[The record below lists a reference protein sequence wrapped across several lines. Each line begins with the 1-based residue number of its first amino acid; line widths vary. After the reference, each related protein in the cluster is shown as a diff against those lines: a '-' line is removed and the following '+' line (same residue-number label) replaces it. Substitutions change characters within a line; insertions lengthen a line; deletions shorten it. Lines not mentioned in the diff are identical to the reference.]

1 MKILWLYE
9 GDHVNHPFIR
19 LAANS
24 LAEAGNEVL
33 VIDNATQVLTAKYT
47 HRLIV
52 SKLSRSR
59 QETKDTDQGRVTKK
73 ESMIQRTAGLRV
85 LRHVRMFASRT
96 RLWGFIFARILKFRP
111 KVIIS
116 SLPPGFLTAA
126 AASKLTGSKLV
137 YYPFELFGEQV
148 QSVPDRWL
156 KIERWLLRHVVDTLV
171 TQNDKRAELY
181 LHERDSRVQPVI
193 IGNYKA
199 SKTVRRQNKLR
210 ELLDIPAGKR
220 LVLYEGLLTNG
231 RWLDKLVV
239 SVKYLPDDVCLGFIG
254 SKRRWWVEAVEPL
267 LADADIGNKV
277 IVGPLIPHDDLL
289 SYVADADAGVI
300 IYDDLVRNNY
310 YCAPG
315 KLSDYV
321 LAGVPII
328 APDFP
333 TIGPVIERWNIGVTF
348 PGSEPQEIAKAILE
362 VLDTPRHKWDTS
374 LDIARKELVWE
385 TQVPTL
391 LQSVTGS

>member
-1 MKILWLYE
+1 
-9 GDHVNHPFIR
+9 
-19 LAANS
+19 
-24 LAEAGNEVL
+24 
-33 VIDNATQVLTAKYT
+33 
-47 HRLIV
+47 
-52 SKLSRSR
+52 
-59 QETKDTDQGRVTKK
+59 
-73 ESMIQRTAGLRV
+73 
-85 LRHVRMFASRT
+85 
-96 RLWGFIFARILKFRP
+96 
-111 KVIIS
+111 
-116 SLPPGFLTAA
+116 
-126 AASKLTGSKLV
+126 
-137 YYPFELFGEQV
+137 
-148 QSVPDRWL
+148 
-156 KIERWLLRHVVDTLV
+156 
-171 TQNDKRAELY
+171 
-181 LHERDSRVQPVI
+181 
-193 IGNYKA
+193 
-199 SKTVRRQNKLR
+199 
-210 ELLDIPAGKR
+210 
-220 LVLYEGLLTNG
+220 
-231 RWLDKLVV
+231 LDKLVD
-239 SVKYLPDDVCLGFIG
+239 SVRYLPDNVCLGFIG
-254 SKRRWWVEAVEPL
+254 RKRRWWVEAVEPL